1 MGGNINRD
9 YPGKFLRK
17 KSLLFPPIIFSI
29 TSLVKPSVRSSATIN
44 GVPVTPTILNDPFM
58 LFCFLKLDI
67 NKYLKPV
74 QIISS

>member
-1 MGGNINRD
+1 
-9 YPGKFLRK
+9 
-17 KSLLFPPIIFSI
+17 
-29 TSLVKPSVRSSATIN
+29 
-44 GVPVTPTILNDPFM
+44 VPVTPTILNDPFM